1 MSTDIARNKQ
11 GQTLGRKGLESRAR
25 LMDAARHLLE
35 TRSPVEVTAVAIA
48 AEAGTSPASFYMY
61 FDDTKDILFALSEVA
76 GSAMAEIHSI
86 FDEPWLDSNLEER
99 AMAVVQAINK
109 VWDEHRQILRFRN
122 MEADRGDPRFE
133 ELRMNTYIPF
143 IERFAQRILTINPAQ
158 GTRRRADAYA
168 EAAIFHAAME
178 RLAATEPEV
187 VARGLGAQRVNINLA
202 RMIALVMMGGAAKT
216 DGGAAP
222 VKPAPIKVAAVKATA
237 AKAAPVK
244 KAPAKKVA
252 AKAAPA
258 RAKPVS
264 AAPAAVKSTAKRRVA
279 AKSGTT
285 TQK

>member
-1 MSTDIARNKQ
+1 MGTEIERNKQ

-25 LMDAARHLLE
+25 LMDAARRLLE
-35 TRSPVEVTAVAIA
+35 THSPVEVTAVAIA
-48 AEAGTSPASFYMY
+48 AEASTSPASFYMY
-61 FDDTKDILFALSEVA
+61 FNDTRDILFALSEVA

-187 VARGLGAQRVNINLA
+187 VARGLGAQRINTNLA

-216 DGGAAP
+216 DGGEVALKPAP
-222 VKPAPIKVAAVKATA
+222 VKPTQVKAEAVRVAAV
-237 AKAAPVK
+237 KAAPVK
-244 KAPAKKVA
+244 KVPAKGVA

-258 RAKPVS
+258 RAKPAE
-264 AAPAAVKSTAKRRVA
+264 AAPATAKSTAKRRVA
-279 AKSGTT
+279 AK
-285 TQK
+285 